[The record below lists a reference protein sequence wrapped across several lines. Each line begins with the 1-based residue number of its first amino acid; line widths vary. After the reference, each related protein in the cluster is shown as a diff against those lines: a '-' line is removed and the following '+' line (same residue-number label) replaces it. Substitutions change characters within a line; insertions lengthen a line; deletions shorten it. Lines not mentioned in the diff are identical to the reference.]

1 MIGIFSTLKI
11 DLARGLYFAFLI
23 ALGSIVNFTSLCIIL
38 DFAEFFYDVPKE
50 LNGPLG
56 FALSFAATILFPAML
71 LTIPGLIESVL
82 DMRAGSR
89 RPSARELTQ
98 IDPVKTYLQAQADAN
113 GVKLPNAKWL
123 VKDSAQ
129 INAAAYG
136 RNRIFFTT
144 GLLKHARKSADG
156 FQQFAG
162 VAAHELGH
170 LRNGDAR
177 ENLYYDLLLFPI
189 HIFSP
194 IFEFLSFIPIINLIT
209 RPIHFF
215 VMMLYNGLFSFSQTL
230 STSKEYAADRYA
242 FSLLGEAGLASLFNT
257 FVKNEEAITG
267 VYANLTSSHP
277 PSELRRDE
285 LIQLADNGCA
295 PAHIDP
301 VPHELLTTFYASKI
315 HPFKVHPP
323 KLDPPLESPIKPERK
338 EDQAPQSSE
347 RVWLNVPYVQKD
359 QAKALGAKFDWS
371 SKRWYA
377 PDSGSVAALE
387 RWLPQASTN

>member
-1 MIGIFSTLKI
+1 MFGLFSTLKI
-11 DLARGLYFAFLI
+11 DLVRGLYFAFLI
-23 ALGSIVNFTSLCIIL
+23 ALGSTVNFTSLCIIL

-56 FALSFAATILFPAML
+56 FALSFAATFLFPMAL
-71 LTIPGLIESVL
+71 LSIPGLIEGVL

-98 IDPVKTYLQAQADAN
+98 IDPVKAYLQAQAEAN

-136 RNRIFFTT
+136 RNRIYFTT

-156 FQQFAG
+156 FEQFAG

-177 ENLYYDLLLFPI
+177 ENLYYDLLLFPVR
-189 HIFSP
+189 IFTP
-194 IFEFLSFIPIINLIT
+194 IFEFLSFIPIVNLIT
-209 RPIHFF
+209 RPIHIL
-215 VMMLYNGLFSFSQTL
+215 VMLLYNGLFSFSETL

-257 FVKNEEAITG
+257 FVTNEEAITG

-285 LIQLADNGCA
+285 LVQLTDNGGA

-301 VPHELLTTFYASKI
+301 VPQEFLTSFYASKR
-315 HPFKVHPP
+315 HPFKVQPP
-323 KLDPPLESPIKPERK
+323 RIDPVEESPITPERK
-338 EDQAPQSSE
+338 EDQAPQSSGP
-347 RVWLNVPYVQKD
+347 VWLNVPYVQKD
-359 QAKALGAKFDWS
+359 QAKALGAKFDWT

-377 PDSGSVAALE
+377 PDNAAVAALE
-387 RWLPQASTN
+387 QWLPQPSTN